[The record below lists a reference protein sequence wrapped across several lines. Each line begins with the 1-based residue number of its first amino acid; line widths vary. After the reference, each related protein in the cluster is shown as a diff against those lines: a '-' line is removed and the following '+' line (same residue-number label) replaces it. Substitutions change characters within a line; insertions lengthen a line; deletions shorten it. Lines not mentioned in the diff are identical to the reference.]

1 MYVRLL
7 FWKQDIV
14 ELSFN
19 AIMVYRI
26 VSQLMITGQN
36 LFRRKVFLS
45 YILFNVYIVKSA
57 TYVCNEA
64 TNTWNMLNISV

>member
-7 FWKQDIV
+7 FCKQDIV

-19 AIMVYRI
+19 AIMEYRI

-64 TNTWNMLNISV
+64 KNT